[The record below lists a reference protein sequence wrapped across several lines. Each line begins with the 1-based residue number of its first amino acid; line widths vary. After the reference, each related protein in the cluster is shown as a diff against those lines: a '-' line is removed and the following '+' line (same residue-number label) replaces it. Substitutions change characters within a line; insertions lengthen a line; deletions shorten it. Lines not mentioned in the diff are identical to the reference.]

1 MRRRCREP
9 GRRRRIH
16 WVLEA
21 VCVAGTVVVAVVA
34 VAGGASSWVAL
45 LLLVV
50 LAAEVVSFAV
60 ETAVKARTRHYLE
73 QMERS
78 EGRLAWI
85 EASLWLRSRGDR
97 RDGE

>member
-21 VCVAGTVVVAVVA
+21 VCVAGTAVVAVVA

-50 LAAEVVSFAV
+50 LAAETVVLAAEV
-60 ETAVKARTRHYLE
+60 ALKARTRHYLE
-73 QMERS
+73 RLERS
-78 EGRLAWI
+78 EGQLAWI

-97 RDGE
+97 RSGE